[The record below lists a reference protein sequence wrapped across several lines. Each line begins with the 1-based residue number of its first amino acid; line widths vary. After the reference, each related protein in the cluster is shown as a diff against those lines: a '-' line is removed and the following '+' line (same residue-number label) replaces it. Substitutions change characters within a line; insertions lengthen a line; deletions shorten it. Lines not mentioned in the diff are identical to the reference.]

1 MKESIKIFLA
11 TAVVSASAF
20 YGIYRLLSNEQTSFY
35 EGKNLKAIIQ
45 VDKLDSPGTRMTGYH
60 YDLLKRF
67 AASMGASVEINHTR
81 PKSNPLDSLLAG
93 TADIVVI
100 PAEHTHGHDSIH
112 FSQKIG
118 GAVVWAVKTDDPRR
132 HEDLSEWMR
141 DYVDSETDDSIRTV
155 FLTPLHPHRLA
166 QNGVRRSQLTPYDD
180 ILKAN
185 ADSIGWDWRML
196 AALMYQE
203 SRFNI
208 NAGSGRGARGLMQLM
223 PVTRRNFGCENY
235 LDPEENIMAGARLI
249 AFLEEKFR
257 SKAADEGELERIT
270 LAAYNAG
277 DGRISQC
284 FATADSLGTDTKVWD
299 SLVRLIPPETV
310 SFVKN
315 VLSYYDCFK
324 EICPDTD

>member
-1 MKESIKIFLA
+1 MKDSLKIFLA
-11 TAVVSASAF
+11 TVLVSVSIIF
-20 YGIYRLLSNEQTSFY
+20 GINRLLRREQPSFY
-35 EGKNLKAIIQ
+35 EGKSLKAIIQ
-45 VDKLDSPGTRMTGYH
+45 VDKLDSHSSRMTGYH

-67 AASMGASVEINHTR
+67 ASSMGASVEIHHAR
-81 PKSNPLDSLLAG
+81 QKSDPLDSLLAG
-93 TADIVVI
+93 AADIVVI
-100 PAEHTHGHDSIH
+100 PAEHTHGHDSIY
-112 FSQKIG
+112 FSHKIG

-132 HEDLSEWMR
+132 HEELSGWMI
-141 DYVDSETDDSIRTV
+141 DYVDSEIDDSVRNV

-166 QNGVRRSQLTPYDD
+166 RNGVRRSQLTPYDD

-249 AFLEEKFR
+249 AFLEDKFR

-284 FATADSLGTDTKVWD
+284 LATVDSLGTDTKVWD
-299 SLVRLIPPETV
+299 SLARLIPQETV
-310 SFVKN
+310 SFVTN
-315 VLSYYDCFK
+315 VLSYYNCFK
-324 EICPDTD
+324 EICPEND